1 MNKIEYL
8 LRRFATE
15 YSNWKN
21 ASYWEVELIKY
32 GTVWYFYSRLL
43 RKGLAPADL
52 MGIQFAAE
60 KTESGRIH
68 SGDEVD
74 CEIKKLVAII
84 RLGKKGQAK

>member
-8 LRRFATE
+8 LRRFAVE
-15 YSNWKN
+15 YSRWKN
-21 ASYWEVELIKY
+21 ASYWEVELTNY
-32 GTVWYFYSRLL
+32 DTVWYFYGRLL

-52 MGIQFAAE
+52 IGIQFAIE
-60 KTESGRIH
+60 KTEDSRIH

-84 RLGKKGQAK
+84 RLGKKGKR